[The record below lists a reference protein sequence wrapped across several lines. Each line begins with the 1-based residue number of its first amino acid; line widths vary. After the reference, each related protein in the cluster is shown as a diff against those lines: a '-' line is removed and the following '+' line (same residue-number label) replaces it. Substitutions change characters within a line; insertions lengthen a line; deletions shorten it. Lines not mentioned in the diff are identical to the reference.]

1 MLTILMGRARTGKSD
16 TVLRRIAGAKDQ
28 QILLVPEH
36 ASHQAELDLCRSC
49 GPTASRHAEVL
60 SFRRLGDRVAQI
72 TGGAAQVTLDAG
84 GKLLNLQK
92 ALLDVVT
99 GLTVY
104 RRPSQKSA
112 FLQQLLDLFDELR
125 CYEVSP
131 EALYKTAQ
139 KLAAR
144 DKLTDLSLIYGAYEM
159 RLYRPGF
166 DARDRMSKL
175 CDQLE
180 SSGYAKGKDLYLDGF
195 TYFTAQERRVIEI
208 LMRQARS
215 VTVTLLGEPESREEI
230 FQASWKTV
238 GQLRRLAE
246 RAGCPVELE
255 TLSREERASS
265 LDHLEQYCFGDTV
278 PFDGNSEA
286 IRLREADNAFSE
298 VEQTAE
304 AASFKTSKDSMSI
317 GFSPSMLP
325 LATPSTT

>member
-16 TVLRRIAGAKDQ
+16 TVLRRIAGSKDQ

-175 CDQLE
+175 
-180 SSGYAKGKDLYLDGF
+180 
-195 TYFTAQERRVIEI
+195 
-208 LMRQARS
+208 
-215 VTVTLLGEPESREEI
+215 
-230 FQASWKTV
+230 
-238 GQLRRLAE
+238 
-246 RAGCPVELE
+246 
-255 TLSREERASS
+255 
-265 LDHLEQYCFGDTV
+265 
-278 PFDGNSEA
+278 
-286 IRLREADNAFSE
+286 
-298 VEQTAE
+298 
-304 AASFKTSKDSMSI
+304 
-317 GFSPSMLP
+317 
-325 LATPSTT
+325 